1 MRPRPFT
8 NFRSQ
13 SNLTLHMN
21 LGFMKMTQKMIKMVY
36 KIPKIKINLVIVI
49 QEMLFELS
57 ILQMNKLFKRS
68 LVFVQ
73 YHSLC

>member
-1 MRPRPFT
+1 
-8 NFRSQ
+8 
-13 SNLTLHMN
+13 MN

-36 KIPKIKINLVIVI
+36 KIPKTKINLVIVI
-49 QEMLFELS
+49 HEMLFELS

>member
-1 MRPRPFT
+1 
-8 NFRSQ
+8 
-13 SNLTLHMN
+13 MN